1 MRVGVIS
8 DIHNNAVAPNVVLEK
23 LQKEKCERII
33 CCGDIIGIGP
43 YPEET
48 VQRVMQIPGIIAV
61 RGNHER
67 YLLEGMPTQVP
78 NEENMGYE
86 EMEHHKWEH
95 SLLSNQ
101 SIEFL
106 RSLACR
112 CDFILGGLHFAVMHY
127 GMDDSAGS
135 KYRNHIP
142 HPTLEDCYQMFSKVD
157 ADIVLYGHN
166 HASSINRDERK
177 LFANFG
183 SLGCPAKDG
192 NIARA
197 GIIAIDNGNLAIEP
211 VSVPYE
217 VDKVIAE
224 INRLAYP
231 ASEEIKMFFFNAK

>member
-1 MRVGVIS
+1 MRIGIIT
-8 DIHNNAVAPNVVLEK
+8 DIHNNVVALNAVLEK
-23 LQKEKCERII
+23 LYAEKCELII

-48 VQRVMQIPGIIAV
+48 VQHIMRIPDIIAV

-78 NEENMGYE
+78 NEEHMGYE

-95 SLLSNQ
+95 ALLSNE

-106 RSLACR
+106 RGLTYR
-112 CDFILGGLHFAVMHY
+112 EDFVSGGLRFAVMHY
-127 GMDDSAGS
+127 CMDNSNS
-135 KYRNHIP
+135 RYINYIRNP
-142 HPTLEDCYQMFSKVD
+142 DLEDCYQMFSEVD
-157 ADIVLYGHN
+157 ADVILYGHD
-166 HASSINRDERK
+166 HKPAVNRDERK

-183 SLGCPAKDG
+183 SLGCPGKDG

-197 GIIAIDNGNLAIEP
+197 GILTINNGKLAVE
-211 VSVPYE
+211 SVKVLYE
-217 VDKVIAE
+217 VDKVIAD

-231 ASEEIKMFFFNAK
+231 ASEEIKIFFFNTK